1 MRCDPAQTA
10 VFTGAFA
17 VAVLVAACGT
27 GPGQPNSPAAG
38 PAAPANAPPSPELT
52 EFFGRLDAYL
62 QVRARAE
69 SKVPELKETSDPGKI
84 SAREKALA
92 DALRVERAE
101 ARQGEIF
108 TDKAAAVFRRI
119 IAADFEKRR
128 PVERAAVLEEVP
140 LKVPPSIN
148 TDYPTSLP
156 LATVP
161 PSLLTELPTLP
172 DGLEYR
178 FLGRHF
184 ILRDTKANL
193 IVDFVP
199 DVVSQAELGVQSN
212 QP

>member
-1 MRCDPAQTA
+1 MRCDRAQS
-10 VFTGAFA
+10 VFPGALA
-17 VAVLVAACGT
+17 VAVLVAACGA
-27 GPGQPNSPAAG
+27 GPEPNSPAAG
-38 PAAPANAPPSPELT
+38 PAAPANVPPSAEIT

-69 SKVPELKETSDPGKI
+69 SKVPELKETSDPAEI

-92 DALRVERAE
+92 DTLRVERAG

-108 TDKAAAVFRRI
+108 TDAAAAVFRRI
-119 IAADFEKRR
+119 ITADFKKRR
-128 PVERAAVLEEVP
+128 PVDLAALLEEVP
-140 LKVPPSIN
+140 LTMPPRVN
-148 TDYPTSLP
+148 EDYPTTLP

-161 PSLLTELPTLP
+161 PSLLAELPTLP

-199 DVVSQAELGVQSN
+199 DVVSQAQLGVQSN

>member
-1 MRCDPAQTA
+1 MA
-10 VFTGAFA
+10 VFGGALA
-17 VAVLVAACGT
+17 VAVLLAACKA
-27 GPGQPNSPAAG
+27 GPEQPNGPAAG
-38 PAAPANAPPSPELT
+38 GVPAPATAPPSPELT

-62 QVRARAE
+62 AVRARAE
-69 SKVPELKETSDPGKI
+69 SKVPELKETSDPEKI
-84 SAREKALA
+84 SGREKALA

-108 TDKAAAVFRRI
+108 TDAAAGVFRRI
-119 IAADFEKRR
+119 IAADFEKRK
-128 PVERAAVLEEVP
+128 PAERAAVLEEVP
-140 LKVPPSIN
+140 LKTPPRIN

-184 ILRDTKANL
+184 ILRDTKSNI

-199 DVVSQAELGVQSN
+199 DVGPQGQR
-212 QP
+212 QQ

>member
-1 MRCDPAQTA
+1 MVVCA
-10 VFTGAFA
+10 GALA
-17 VAVLVAACGT
+17 AAVLAAACGA
-27 GPGQPNSPAAG
+27 GPEQPNSPATGG
-38 PAAPANAPPSPELT
+38 PPAPANAAPSAELT

-69 SKVPELKETSDPGKI
+69 AKVPELKETSDPAKI

-92 DALRVERAE
+92 DALRVERAG

-108 TDKAAAVFRRI
+108 TDTASAVFRRV

-128 PVERAAVLEEVP
+128 AAERAAVLEEVP
-140 LKVPPSIN
+140 LKVAPRVN
-148 TDYPTSLP
+148 DDYPTSLP

-161 PSLLTELPTLP
+161 PSLLGELPTLP

-193 IVDFVP
+193 IVDYVP
-199 DVVSQAELGVQSN
+199 DVVPAAT
-212 QP
+212 